1 MPVLTYPAS
10 AVAELLIST
19 PDGQVL
25 ANRKLDPVRA
35 YWIGR
40 ESNCDI
46 VIENGSVSR
55 RHALVFHSNGRW
67 FACDAGSIGG
77 LDTEAGPVR
86 CAQLSADAW
95 VKIGSVYVWLAGGS
109 AQQPEWIDARPDSAS
124 SGKAARTVRL
134 AIEDLAATEATA
146 TAEVLV
152 ITDSHGLVHLCADL
166 TGLAAT
172 RGGGAPR
179 LTIGRSNAV
188 DLQICDPSVDPIHAV
203 VARGTEYWSLIDA
216 GSASG
221 ILFEGKRWYRKRL
234 EDGITLPVG
243 NFRISMQ
250 RITRTTAPSATLVFP
265 TSHGGESRDA
275 RPAPRKPSAFL
286 GDDDDDTIRV

>member
-1 MPVLTYPAS
+1 MPVLIYPAS

-46 VIENGSVSR
+46 VIENASVSR
-55 RHALVFHSNGRW
+55 RHALVFQSNGRW
-67 FACDAGSIGG
+67 FACDAGSVGG
-77 LDTEAGPVR
+77 LDTETGAVR

-95 VKIGSVYVWLAGGS
+95 VKIGSVYVWLAG
-109 AQQPEWIDARPDSAS
+109 AAAVQPEWIDARPDAPP
-124 SGKAARTVRL
+124 SGKAARAVRL
-134 AIEDLAATEATA
+134 AIEDIASTEPSAVA
-146 TAEVLV
+146 DVLV
-152 ITDSHGLVHLCADL
+152 VTDSHGVVHLCADL
-166 TGLAAT
+166 SGLAAS
-172 RGGGAPR
+172 RGSGAPR
-179 LTIGRSNAV
+179 LTVGRSNAA

-216 GSASG
+216 GSKVG

-243 NFRISMQ
+243 NFRVSIQ
-250 RITRTTAPSATLVFP
+250 RVARTTAPSPSFAFP
-265 TSHGGESRDA
+265 TTPGAEFRES

-286 GDDDDDTIRV
+286 GDDGE